1 MKVRKMAIA
10 VLVCSLLFGI
20 PVIAKG
26 AIDNDGQNEAGSS
39 FAKLD
44 FYNNIL
50 NVYMSVIGADDLY
63 ESAIQSSGLHSG
75 KDEKWHRID
84 LQAGQKYYLNL
95 KDTERQEGFVELYY
109 MKNDGTEYKYIT
121 NRENDSVKDEWYFCF
136 KAKDTGNYYVRII
149 QRNSTERGTV
159 W

>member
-26 AIDNDGQNEAGSS
+26 GIDNGGQNEAGNS
-39 FAKLD
+39 FGKLD
-44 FYNNIL
+44 LYNNIL

-63 ESAIQSSGLHSG
+63 ESVIQSACLHSG
-75 KDEKWHRID
+75 TDEMWHRIN

-109 MKNDGTEYKYIT
+109 MKNDGAGDKYII
-121 NRENDSVKDEWYFCF
+121 NGENDSVRDEWYICF
-136 KAKDTGNYYVRII
+136 RAKDTGKYYVRII
-149 QRNSTERGTV
+149 QREGAERGTV